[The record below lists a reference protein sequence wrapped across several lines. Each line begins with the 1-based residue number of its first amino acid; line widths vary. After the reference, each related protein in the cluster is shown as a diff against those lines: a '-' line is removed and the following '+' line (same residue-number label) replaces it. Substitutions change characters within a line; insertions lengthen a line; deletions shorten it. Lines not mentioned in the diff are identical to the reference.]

1 MKRFERKLQLFH
13 FFKDKEEDD
22 DDEEYV
28 RLAFEENPNYWPKKL
43 NKNITE
49 LCREVKKEIHN
60 LYKQSS
66 NYYKQK

>member
-28 RLAFEENPNYWPKKL
+28 RLAFEENPSYWPKK
-43 NKNITE
+43 T
-49 LCREVKKEIHN
+49 
-60 LYKQSS
+60 
-66 NYYKQK
+66 KQKYYRTLSRS